1 MSEQQNSL
9 AGLLSQVLAEQ
20 IRQTAILERIATQ
33 QTQLITALADDGD
46 GDEPDAIAQ
55 TYLSG
60 APVRHWP

>member
-1 MSEQQNSL
+1 MNEQQNFL
-9 AGLLSQVLAEQ
+9 AGLLSQVLDEQ
-20 IRQTAILERIATQ
+20 IKQSAILERIATQ

-46 GDEPDAIAQ
+46 GDESDAIAQ

>member
-20 IRQTAILERIATQ
+20 IRQTAILERVATQ

>member
-1 MSEQQNSL
+1 MMMEF
-9 AGLLSQVLAEQ
+9 AGLRSAQLVFV
-20 IRQTAILERIATQ
+20 ATQ